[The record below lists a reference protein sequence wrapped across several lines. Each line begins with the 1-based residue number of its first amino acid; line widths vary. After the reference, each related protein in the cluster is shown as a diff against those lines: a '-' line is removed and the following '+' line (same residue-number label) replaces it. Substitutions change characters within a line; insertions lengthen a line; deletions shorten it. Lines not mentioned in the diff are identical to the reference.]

1 MLISRVGTLS
11 LKSQC
16 YLVVDPTLCF
26 LPAWITLV
34 SCVSRNGSR
43 GGILPCIP
51 KKKKKRERE
60 VICSKCEKE
69 RKRLVFVFFL
79 QTTSGNHSEDQGW
92 RRNIYTRNP
101 NDCEFLKV
109 LMNYPKKEIYYKHFN
124 RPQ

>member
-34 SCVSRNGSR
+34 SRVSRNGSR

-51 KKKKKRERE
+51 KKKEKKKRRE

-92 RRNIYTRNP
+92 LRNIYTRNP

-109 LMNYPKKEIYYKHFN
+109 LMNYPKKEMYYKHFN
-124 RPQ
+124 RP